1 MLKTNPQRVEARPRI
16 LPIVTEI
23 FSKMGKQ
30 ELMDRCEKLGLPFA
44 PIAKPEDL
52 FDDPHLNASRGLTPV
67 TLNNGVKTK
76 VPVLP
81 IEMDGERFGTR
92 IDIPQ
97 IGEHTREVLKSI
109 GYGDGDVD
117 RMISSKVVAARQS

>member
-1 MLKTNPQRVEARPRI
+1 
-16 LPIVTEI
+16 
-23 FSKMGKQ
+23 MGKQ

-117 RMISSKVVAARQS
+117 RMISSKVVAVTGVRIPVGTPE